1 MNRLFYLIKAVT
13 FLFSHFR
20 SIILSIKLKSLFE
33 CFLAIINTFIIWW
46 KSTRKNIIWSVSIFP
61 KTFEPF
67 FHMGFYGLWAI
78 CSIQATIHSSFS
90 YPLLLGYPIG
100 LLMPRLESRP
110 LRIRNGRRLQRSIE
124 LYGLISLYGWEG
136 RLCSSEARPLLRI
149 LVCSTIS
156 VGF

>member
-1 MNRLFYLIKAVT
+1 
-13 FLFSHFR
+13 
-20 SIILSIKLKSLFE
+20 
-33 CFLAIINTFIIWW
+33 
-46 KSTRKNIIWSVSIFP
+46 
-61 KTFEPF
+61 
-67 FHMGFYGLWAI
+67 MGFYVLWAI

-149 LVCSTIS
+149 LVCSTILA
-156 VGF
+156 GFYGLNRQSKSQIYSQYSIAILSFILQT